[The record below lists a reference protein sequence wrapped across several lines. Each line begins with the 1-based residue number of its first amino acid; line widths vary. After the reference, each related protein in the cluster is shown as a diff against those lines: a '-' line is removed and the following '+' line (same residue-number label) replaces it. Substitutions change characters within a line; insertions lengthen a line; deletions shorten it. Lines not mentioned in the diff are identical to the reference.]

1 MSHLQLSQ
9 PLVEERQTE
18 MQKSVMSGST
28 SDSSAIS
35 SSMMSDRASSSSLSS
50 SNLPP
55 GWEARVDVRGRIL
68 YLDHVNKTTSWKPP
82 TILEPESD
90 DQSDSIFST
99 NIRLD

>member
-1 MSHLQLSQ
+1 MNHLQLSQ

-28 SDSSAIS
+28 SDK
-35 SSMMSDRASSSSLSS
+35 ASSSSISS

-55 GWEARVDVRGRIL
+55 GWEARVDSRGRIL
-68 YLDHVNKTTSWKPP
+68 YLDHINKTTSWKPP

-90 DQSDSIFST
+90 DQSDFIFTS
-99 NIRLD
+99 NIRLDSCFLS